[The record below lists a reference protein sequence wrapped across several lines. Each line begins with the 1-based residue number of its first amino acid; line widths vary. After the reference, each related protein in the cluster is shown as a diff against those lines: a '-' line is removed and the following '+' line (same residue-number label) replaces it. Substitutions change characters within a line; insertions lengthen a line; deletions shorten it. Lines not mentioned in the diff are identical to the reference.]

1 MKYYV
6 IEITTYNNGTAD
18 SKGIYEYESK
28 QDAIATFH
36 SKMGSAMKTAT
47 YATELLLVISEE
59 GSTVRME
66 RFERPVE
73 EEETEETT
81 GETTEET
88 TEG

>member
-6 IEITTYNNGTAD
+6 IEITSYNNGNND
-18 SKGIYEYESK
+18 SKGIYEYDNK

-36 SKMGSAMKTAT
+36 SKMGGAMKNST
-47 YATELLLVISEE
+47 YATELLLVVSEE

-73 EEETEETT
+73 ETAEEATE
-81 GETTEET
+81 ETTEET
-88 TEG
+88 TEE

>member
-6 IEITTYNNGTAD
+6 IEITTYNNGTSD
-18 SKGIYEYESK
+18 SKGIYEYDNK

-36 SKMGSAMKTAT
+36 SKMGGAMKNTT

-73 EEETEETT
+73 EVTEEITE
-81 GETTEET
+81 ETTEET

>member
-36 SKMGSAMKTAT
+36 SKMGGAMKNTT
-47 YATELLLVISEE
+47 YATELLLVVSEE

-73 EEETEETT
+73 EEEE
-81 GETTEET
+81 TEET
-88 TEG
+88 TEDTTEE

>member
-6 IEITTYNNGTAD
+6 IEITTYNNGNND

-36 SKMGSAMKTAT
+36 SKMGGAMKNTT
-47 YATELLLVISEE
+47 YATELLLVVSEE

-73 EEETEETT
+73 EEITEETA
-81 GETTEET
+81 EET